1 MKKENKPVL
10 VVLAAGLGSRYGSLK
25 QMDHFGP
32 SGETIVD
39 YAIYD
44 AIAAGFDKIVFVIRK
59 NFEEEFKEIFGPK
72 MEGRIKVA
80 YVYQELENLPAGLDV
95 PAGREKPWGTGH
107 AVMMAASEVDQP
119 FAIVNADDFYG
130 RTSFDKIIDQLKAM
144 DNSKLDACLVGFV
157 LKNTLSDHGR
167 VSRGVCK
174 VNDAGCLDTIT
185 ERTHIYKKTEGGAYY
200 EEQGQ
205 RTDLTGEECVSMNLM
220 GFTSKVFDDM
230 EDAFVDFYHV
240 QVGDLKAEFFIPTVL
255 DNVRKS
261 QIPVTVLTST
271 EQWFGV
277 TYKEDKPIAQ
287 ANLKALV
294 QKGVYPNNLWATT
307 GEELEKN

>member
-1 MKKENKPVL
+1 MEKENKPVL

-59 NFEEEFKEIFGPK
+59 NFEAEFKEIFGPK
-72 MEGRIKVA
+72 MDGRIKVA
-80 YVYQELENLPAGLDV
+80 YVYQELENLPAGLAV
-95 PAGREKPWGTGH
+95 PTGREKPWGTGH
-107 AVMMAASEVDQP
+107 AVMMAATEVDQP

-130 RTSFDKIIDQLKAM
+130 RTSFDKIIGQLKKM

-167 VSRGVCK
+167 VSRGVCA
-174 VNDAGCLDTIT
+174 VNNRGHLDSIT
-185 ERTHIYKKTEGGAYY
+185 ERTHIYKKPEGGAYY
-200 EEQGQ
+200 KELEEQV
-205 RTDLTGEECVSMNLM
+205 DLSGEECVSMNLM

-230 EDAFVDFYHV
+230 ESAFMSFYHA
-240 QVGDLKAEFFIPTVL
+240 QAGDLKAEFFIPTVL

-261 QIPVTVLTST
+261 QVPVTVLTST

-287 ANLKALV
+287 TNLEALV
-294 QKGVYPNNLWATT
+294 EKGVYPHHLWETV
-307 GEELEKN
+307 GKE